1 METMNRFP
9 VIIGK
14 AYSAIRRGGIVGG
27 GRRIAVAIGEF
38 FRFVGSGDILFI
50 ASGTGDS
57 ARYRCRHIAEALR
70 FRGFKT
76 AVATQDNVF
85 LSKYIDKFS
94 IVVFHRVSWTPK
106 IEKLLNALCERKKTV
121 LFDTDDLI
129 FDADLFKKT
138 AAYGAMNA
146 LERKQYD
153 TGVGKEFLR
162 HPAIAAF
169 STSTAFLA
177 DRLRPFGKPV
187 FVVPNRLSE
196 EDVKNAERL
205 RELGTRNKE
214 LGNREKELGMRNK
227 ESGKGTPRAVIIG
240 YFSGSTGHDR
250 DFGTVANVLAEVL
263 EAHSNVRLFIA
274 GPLMFS
280 GALEKVRDRI
290 VRVSYVSRP
299 KHFKNL
305 AHIDI
310 TIAPLEIGDLFCE
323 AKSELKFFEAG
334 LVGVPT
340 VATATRTF
348 REAIHDGVDG
358 FVAMNES
365 EWREK
370 LERLILDIDLR
381 KRMGE
386 RARETALERYS
397 TKTARDD
404 EYVNFLKERV

>member
-1 METMNRFP
+1 MNRFL
-9 VIIGK
+9 VIVGK

-76 AVATQDNVF
+76 AVATQDNLF
-85 LSKYIDKFS
+85 LSKYADKFS

-106 IEKLLNALCERKKTV
+106 IEKLLDTLCERKKTV

-138 AAYGAMNA
+138 AAYGTMNA

-153 TGVGKEFLR
+153 AGVGKEFLQ

-196 EDVKNAERL
+196 EDVKNAERR
-205 RELGTRNKE
+205 REWRMENGEWRKYSE
-214 LGNREKELGMRNK
+214 
-227 ESGKGTPRAVIIG
+227 GKNPHSTFHIPTPVVTG

-250 DFGTVANVLAEVL
+250 DFGTVANVLAELL

-290 VRVSYVSRP
+290 VRISYVSRP
-299 KHFKNL
+299 NHFKNL
-305 AHIDI
+305 ARIDI
-310 TIAPLEIGDLFCE
+310 NIAPLEIGDPFCE

-397 TKTARDD
+397 TKTAQDD

>member
-27 GRRIAVAIGEF
+27 GRRIAVALGEF
-38 FRFVGSGDILFI
+38 FRSVGSGDILFV

-57 ARYRCRHIAEALR
+57 ARYRCWHIAEALR

-94 IVVFHRVSWTPK
+94 IFVFHRVSWTPK
-106 IEKLLNALCERKKTV
+106 IEKLLNALCERKKTA

-129 FDADLFKKT
+129 FDAELFKKT
-138 AAYGAMNA
+138 AAYEAMNA

-162 HPAIAAF
+162 HPSIVAF
-169 STSTAFLA
+169 STSTSFLA
-177 DRLRPFGKPV
+177 DRLRLFGKPV

-205 RELGTRNKE
+205 RELGMRNKE
-214 LGNREKELGMRNK
+214 LG
-227 ESGKGTPRAVIIG
+227 KGTSRAVIIG

-290 VRVSYVSRP
+290 VRVSYVSRLN
-299 KHFKNL
+299 HFKNL

-310 TIAPLEIGDLFCE
+310 TIAPLEIGDPFCE

-370 LERLILDIDLR
+370 LERLILDIDFR

-386 RARETALERYS
+386 RARETAFERYS